1 MARRIYRLDAP
12 DRFVAGALGEPGRRA
27 FYLQARQGRTLVTVA
42 LEKVQVAVLAERLL
56 ALVGEMRRRGL
67 EVAGPGAGEVAAP
80 GGASPEASPDPLE
93 EPIIEAFRAG
103 TLSLTWDGEHPA
115 VLVEAAAG
123 APEEEDLEAEDE
135 DEDGEGET
143 LVREWADDD
152 PEGPDLL
159 RVSLSARAVETFA
172 RHAEALVAAG
182 RPLCPM
188 CGQPLDPQG
197 HLCPRRNGHGALLH

>member
-1 MARRIYRLDAP
+1 MSRRIYRLDAP
-12 DRFVAGALGEPGRRA
+12 DRFVAGAVGQPGQRA
-27 FYLQARQGRTLVTVA
+27 FFLQARQGGTLVTVA

-67 EVAGPGAGEVAAP
+67 DVAAGPPADAEG
-80 GGASPEASPDPLE
+80 SLE
-93 EPIIEAFRAG
+93 EPLVEAFRAG

-115 VLVEAAAG
+115 VQVEAAA
-123 APEEEDLEAEDE
+123 ASEEEEAAGDDE
-135 DEDGEGET
+135 DDEASEVSD
-143 LVREWADDD
+143 VPEWADED

-159 RVSLSARAVETFA
+159 RVSLAASTIEAFA
-172 RHAEALVAAG
+172 RHAESVVAAG
-182 RPLCPM
+182 RPRCPL

>member
-12 DRFVAGALGEPGRRA
+12 DRFVAGAVGEPGRRA
-27 FYLQARQGRTLVTVA
+27 FYLQARQGRTVVTVA

-67 EVAGPGAGEVAAP
+67 EVPTPSRGAATPPREGSTAGPAER
-80 GGASPEASPDPLE
+80 LE

-115 VLVEAAAG
+115 VQVEAAAG
-123 APEEEDLEAEDE
+123 DPEQQDDEAGE
-135 DEDGEGET
+135 DEDGEGEA
-143 LVREWADDD
+143 LVQEWADDD

-159 RVSLSARAVETFA
+159 RVNLSAGAVEAFA